1 MTLLPINKP
10 ELRRGLP
17 CPSPRPP
24 VEILSIATANPSRQY
39 GQEEVLA
46 NAAEVF
52 PQFERL
58 KRLFANTGVAQ
69 RFMCQPMSWYRERHS
84 WEERTAVYQSN
95 ALDLMERTALE
106 AIARAGLKLSD
117 IDALVT
123 NTITGLAIPSLDA
136 LLMNRLDFSPDVER
150 LPIFGLGCGGG
161 VAGLSRAAR
170 LAQAQPGRN
179 VLFIT
184 VDLCS
189 LCIRPNDV
197 SATMFVASALFGDGA
212 AAVVLRTSDDGNRA
226 PSVGSKTRP
235 PVLLA
240 TGEHTWRDTR
250 HIMGWDVKEDGFGVV
265 LSPELPALLRAN
277 LKPVT
282 NAFLERNNLKLADF
296 RGFLFH
302 PGGRKILET
311 VEDVL
316 HLQRSDLAHSWAVLR
331 DFGNMSSATALFI
344 LSRAIR
350 ENEKGLHLLAAFGPG
365 FSAYF
370 AALHL

>member
-10 ELRRGLP
+10 ELGLGL
-17 CPSPRPP
+17 PRPP
-24 VEILSIATANPSRQY
+24 RGAPVEIVSIATANPPRRYS
-39 GQEEVLA
+39 QEEVLA

-52 PQFERL
+52 PQFKRL
-58 KRLFANTGVAQ
+58 KAIYANTGVAQ
-69 RFMCQPMSWYRERHS
+69 RYMCQPMSWYRDAHS
-84 WEERTAVYQSN
+84 WEERTEVFQSC
-95 ALDLMERTALE
+95 ALDLMERTARD

-136 LLMNRLDFSPDVER
+136 LLMNRLDFSPTIER

-189 LCIRPNDV
+189 LCIRPNDA

-212 AAVVLRTSDDGNRA
+212 AAVVLRTSDNGGA
-226 PSVGSKTRP
+226 TPPPSPETRRP
-235 PVLLA
+235 ILLE
-240 TGEHTWRDTR
+240 TGEHTWRGTR
-250 HIMGWDVKEDGFGVV
+250 HIMGWDVKADGFGVV
-265 LSPELPALLRAN
+265 LSPELPALMRAH
-277 LKPVT
+277 LAPVT
-282 NAFLERNNLKLADF
+282 KTFLERHNLTLADF
-296 RGFLFH
+296 RGFLLH
-302 PGGRKILET
+302 PGGRKVLET
-311 VEDVL
+311 AEDVL
-316 HLQRSDLAHSWAVLR
+316 HLDRSDVAHSWAVLR

-344 LSRAIR
+344 LARAIR
-350 ENEKGLHLLAAFGPG
+350 ENNKGLHLLAAFGPG

-370 AALHL
+370 AALQL